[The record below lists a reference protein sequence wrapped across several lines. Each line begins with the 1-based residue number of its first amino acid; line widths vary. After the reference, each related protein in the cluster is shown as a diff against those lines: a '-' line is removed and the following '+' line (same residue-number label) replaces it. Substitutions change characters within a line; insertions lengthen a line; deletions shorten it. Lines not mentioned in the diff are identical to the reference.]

1 MDITKKAK
9 EEIEDRLD
17 KIEDFIASKGIGST
31 YLKKAKKTQRDVN
44 LSILLFGIV
53 TVAGLAL
60 WMNGNGKE
68 E

>member
-1 MDITKKAK
+1 MDLTKKAK

-53 TVAGLAL
+53 SVAGLAL
-60 WMNGNGKE
+60 WMNGNSKGN
-68 E
+68 